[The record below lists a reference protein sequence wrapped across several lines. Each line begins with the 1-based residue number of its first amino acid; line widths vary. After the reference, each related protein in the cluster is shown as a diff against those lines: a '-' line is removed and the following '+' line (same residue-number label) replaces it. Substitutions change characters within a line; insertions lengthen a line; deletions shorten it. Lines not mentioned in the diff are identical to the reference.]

1 MTPVPSELSSNM
13 LKNFVYWSSEK
24 YKQRLENLIKD
35 LYSPMNSIHW
45 TRKAVKQLLKLHSAH
60 QIQIRDAVTM
70 LAGMPDVGNVKALTG
85 HDYAY
90 RLRVGNYRVMFDWDG
105 AIKVVSIQ
113 EVKKR
118 DERTY

>member
-1 MTPVPSELSSNM
+1 
-13 LKNFVYWSSEK
+13 
-24 YKQRLENLIKD
+24 
-35 LYSPMNSIHW
+35 MNSIHW

-60 QIQIRDAVTM
+60 QIQVRDAVTM
-70 LAGMPDVGNVKALTG
+70 LASMPHAGNVKALVG

-90 RLRVGNYRVMFDWDG
+90 RLRVGNYRVIFDRDG
-105 AIKVVSIQ
+105 AIKVVNIQ